1 MPLRGQEKT
10 VNVKMPKS
18 CHQVVQV
25 LKAQYEL
32 PMGDVMYYPARHE
45 IHQQAAFG
53 CKYMQGVLDTH
64 GIPLDI
70 NAEKVCYG
78 WMCKNCIHEQSC
90 KVGRYKG
97 VWEVDEKVMRING
110 SRKAAESL
118 VALQEKNGQT
128 PQKFLLELLADEN
141 F

>member
-25 LKAQYEL
+25 LKAQYGTS
-32 PMGDVMYYPARHE
+32 MGDIMYFPARHE

-64 GIPLDI
+64 GIALDP
-70 NAEKVCYG
+70 NATKDCYG
-78 WMCKNCIHEQSC
+78 WKCKNCIHEQSC
-90 KVGRYKG
+90 KVGRYEG
-97 VWEVDEKVMRING
+97 VWEIDETAFRMYG
-110 SRKAAESL
+110 SRKGAESL
-118 VALQEKNGQT
+118 VRLQESNGQT

>member
-25 LKAQYEL
+25 LKAQYGM

-45 IHQQAAFG
+45 IHKQAAFG
-53 CKYMQGVLDTH
+53 CKYMLGVLETH
-64 GIPLDI
+64 GIPLDP
-70 NAEKVCYG
+70 NADKDCYG
-78 WMCKNCIHEQSC
+78 WQCKNCIHQQSC
-90 KVGRYKG
+90 KVGRYEG
-97 VWEVDEKVMRING
+97 VWEMDEDAFKMYG
-110 SRKAAESL
+110 SRKGAEA
-118 VALQEKNGQT
+118 VVDLQKRHGQT
-128 PQKFLLELLADEN
+128 PQKFLLKALADEN

>member
-25 LKAQYEL
+25 LKAQYGTS
-32 PMGDVMYYPARHE
+32 MGDIMYYPCRHE

-64 GIPLDI
+64 GIPLDP
-70 NAEKVCYG
+70 NATKECYG
-78 WMCKNCIHEQSC
+78 WMCKNCIHQQSC
-90 KVGRYKG
+90 QVGRYEG
-97 VWEVDEKVMRING
+97 VWEIDEKVFRMYG
-110 SRKAAESL
+110 SRKGAEAM
-118 VALQEKNGQT
+118 VALQKKNGQT
-128 PQKFLLELLADEN
+128 PQKFLLDLLADEN